1 MRIHR
6 LAIVAL
12 LGLGALGMAGC
23 YGGNSSASTE
33 APVVLSVSIT
43 QGVADVDI
51 SVPVDVFIANMTI
64 SSKAKSP
71 SAVLSQQDDVTLTEW
86 VVTCSRTD
94 GGTVVSPVWH
104 DFNQTT
110 YVPANGTATLVNYRI
125 FPSDFFKQP
134 PLNQLFPEN
143 GGIDK
148 ETGKRTIRQRL
159 HIEIFGKTVAGRAV
173 SLPFDVNLNFFYVSP

>member
-12 LGLGALGMAGC
+12 LGLGVLGMVGC

-33 APVVLSVSIT
+33 APVVLSNSIT
-43 QGVADVDI
+43 EGAADVDI
-51 SVPVDVFIANMTI
+51 SAPVDVIIKTMTI

-71 SAVLSQQDDVTLTEW
+71 NVILTTQDDVMLTDW
-86 VVTCSRTD
+86 VITCSRTD
-94 GGTVVSPVWH
+94 GGTVASPQWQNFYSV
-104 DFNQTT
+104 
-110 YVPANGTATLVNYRI
+110 YVPANGSANVQNYRI

-159 HIEIFGKTVAGRAV
+159 HIEIFGKTVAGKSI
-173 SLPFDVNLNFFYVSP
+173 SLFFDVNLNFFYVSP

>member
-6 LAIVAL
+6 LAIIAL

-23 YGGNSSASTE
+23 YGSNSSASTE
-33 APVVLSVSIT
+33 APVVLSNTIT

-51 SVPVDVFIANMTI
+51 SVPVDAVIANMTI

-71 SAVLSQQDDVTLTEW
+71 SVVLSPQDDVMLTDW
-86 VVTCSRTD
+86 VITCTRTD
-94 GGTVVSPVWH
+94 GGTVASPQWQNFYSV
-104 DFNQTT
+104 
-110 YVPANGTATLVNYRI
+110 YVPANGTATLQNYRI
-125 FPSDFFKQP
+125 FPSDFYKQA

-159 HIEIFGKTVAGRAV
+159 HIEVFGKTVAGKSV
-173 SLPFDVNLNFFYVSP
+173 SLVFDVNVSFFYVSP